1 MSEQK
6 ITPELSQWLI
16 DQAQAGI
23 APTAILESM
32 LKSGWTQDRALTI
45 LEETLSAHL
54 QAHAK
59 THGLPLPVT
68 VPCVQLPEAA
78 TSVIIDGHE
87 VRVLVNLKAPRLV
100 VFANMLSHDECDEL
114 IAMSRLRLARSETV
128 TEATGGPE
136 IVKERTSEGMFF
148 SLGENPLCQRLEAR
162 FAKLFDWPLEHAE
175 GLQVLRYQVG
185 AEYKP
190 HYDYFDSTLP
200 GTPAVVQRGGQRVG
214 SLIMYLNQPL
224 LGGAT
229 TFPDLNLEVS
239 PTKGHAVFFSYD
251 RPHPMTRTLHG
262 GSPVLAGEKW
272 VVTKWFRE
280 RQFK

>member
-6 ITPELSQWLI
+6 ITPELSQWLV
-16 DQAQAGI
+16 DQAKAGV
-23 APTAILESM
+23 APNTIVESM
-32 LKSGWTQDRALTI
+32 LKSGWTQARALTI
-45 LEETLSAHL
+45 LEETLSSHL
-54 QAHAK
+54 KTHAK
-59 THGLPLPVT
+59 AHGLPLPVT
-68 VPCVQLPEAA
+68 VPCVQFPEAA
-78 TSVIIDGHE
+78 TSVVIDGHE
-87 VRVLVNLKAPRLV
+87 VRILVSLKTPRLV
-100 VFANMLSHDECDEL
+100 VFANMLSHSECDEL

-128 TEATGGPE
+128 VDSTGGAE

-148 SLGENPLCQRLEAR
+148 ALGENPLCQRLEAR
-162 FAKLFDWPLEHAE
+162 FSKLFDWPLEHAE

-190 HYDYFDSTLP
+190 HYDYFDPTLP
-200 GTPAVVQRGGQRVG
+200 GTEAVVKRGGQRVG
-214 SLIMYLNQPL
+214 SLIMYLNKPP

-229 TFPDLNLEVS
+229 TFPDLTLEIS

-262 GSPVLAGEKW
+262 GAPVLAGEKW

-280 RQFK
+280 RKFK